1 MKECIDKT
9 ELEREYRLLV
19 ESEKLNYETFCF
31 TVASLNGEQL
41 DDFFKVAESVCNLL
55 SLIAE
60 NREKFKFGQT
70 QKTKKS
76 LSACSAKV
84 VVSIVCLLFDICI

>member
-41 DDFFKVAESVCNLL
+41 DDFFKVAESICTAEELKALKIGVSYFRLL
-55 SLIAE
+55 RFPKLGKAIKETLAE
-60 NREKFKFGQT
+60 TLYKEFNELKG
-70 QKTKKS
+70 
-76 LSACSAKV
+76 V
-84 VVSIVCLLFDICI
+84 